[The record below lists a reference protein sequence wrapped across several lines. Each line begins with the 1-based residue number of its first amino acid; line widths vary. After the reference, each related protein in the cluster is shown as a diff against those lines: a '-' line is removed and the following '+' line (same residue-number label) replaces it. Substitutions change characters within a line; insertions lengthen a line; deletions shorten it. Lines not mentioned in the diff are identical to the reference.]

1 MRAIALAGLA
11 LAVTVDV
18 ALDAQHWPSFRGDGA
33 AGVADPAS
41 AAAPVR
47 WDVARGS
54 NLAWKTPIPGLGH
67 SSPIVWRDRIFVTT
81 AVSSGSKSV
90 FRPEPLT
97 RDGEV
102 TNVDSAG
109 DEPAHAWKLLALDRR
124 TGKVLW
130 ERTAHQG
137 KPTVKRHVKNSHAS
151 STPATDGK
159 RVIAWFG
166 SEGLHAYDIDGR
178 RLWKADLGAQD
189 VGWSYDPD
197 YQWGV
202 ASSPII
208 HRDMVI
214 VQCDRQADSFI
225 VALDVQTGKERWR
238 TERDEIPSW
247 ATPAVVEFDGGAVVV
262 ANATQAVRAYDL
274 ATGKERWRIE
284 GNSEL
289 AVPTPIAAHGLVFVS
304 SGYRPIQPIYAVR
317 PGAKGDITP
326 TADAPSNDH
335 IAWSTR
341 RGGPYIPTPIVI
353 GGILYVCANNGVL
366 TAYRAKTGERVYQQ
380 RVASGESFS
389 ASPVAANGHL
399 YLASED
405 GDVFVIR
412 AGETFELVATN
423 PIGEVVLATPA
434 IASGM
439 ILVRAERHLF
449 ALARPEK
456 GR

>member
-1 MRAIALAGLA
+1 MMRAIGLVVLAATLD
-11 LAVTVDV
+11 VT
-18 ALDAQHWPSFRGDGA
+18 LDAQNWPSFRGDGA
-33 AGVADPAS
+33 AGVA
-41 AAAPVR
+41 AAASPPPPVR
-47 WDVARGS
+47 WDVPRAV
-54 NLAWKTPIPGLGH
+54 NVAWKTPIPGLGH

-81 AVSSGSKSV
+81 AVSSASKAV
-90 FRPEPLT
+90 FRPEPLS

-124 TGKVLW
+124 TGKVIW

-137 KPTVKRHVKNSHAS
+137 VPTVKRHVKNSHAS

-159 RVIAWFG
+159 RVVAWFG
-166 SEGLHAYDIDGR
+166 SEGLHTYNMDGR
-178 RLWKADLGAQD
+178 LLWKVDLGAQD

-225 VALDVQTGKERWR
+225 VAFDVQTGKERWR

-262 ANATQAVRAYDL
+262 ANATQAIRAYDL

-289 AVPTPIAAHGLVFVS
+289 TVPTPIAAHGLVFVS

-317 PGAKGDITP
+317 PGAKGDVTP
-326 TADAPSNDH
+326 AKDAPSNDH
-335 IAWSTR
+335 VVWSTR
-341 RGGPYIPTPIVI
+341 RGGPYITTPIVV
-353 GGILYVCANNGVL
+353 GDILYVCANNGVL
-366 TAYRAKTGERVYQQ
+366 TAYRARTGERVYQQ

-405 GDVFVIR
+405 GDVFVVR
-412 AGETFELVATN
+412 AGEAFELVATN
-423 PIGEVVLATPA
+423 AIGEVVLATPA
-434 IASGM
+434 IAGGM

-449 ALARPEK
+449 ALAGTESSR
-456 GR
+456 